1 MALLAAEEARLIIK
15 VFFLFSTIIY
25 SIQDYI
31 YVCIVVGG
39 VPPRAIIQLG
49 MSSFD
54 GGGGGSIDM

>member
-15 VFFLFSTIIY
+15 VFFLFYAIIY
-25 SIQDYI
+25 FDPYTI
-31 YVCIVVGG
+31 CIVVGG